1 MRAVHARRHLVLL
14 LFLAAF
20 SIVASFRAAAPSPQQ
35 VALLGTLKTIKI
47 TGTQRYT
54 SDQVGVASGL
64 KIGQAVNHDALQAA
78 ADQLAQLGLF
88 SKVNYRFTTFPDHG
102 VEVEFSL
109 EDAPAVPVDFDNFP
123 WFTDEE
129 LTAALRQS
137 VFLFDGTAPQGGMIL
152 DQMTA
157 ALQALLPSR
166 GVQGTVER
174 TLITEPVGEGM
185 MMQFHVE
192 GASLPVESVQFGD
205 ALASDSQKLRD
216 RLSDILGK
224 PFSRYMLELFES
236 EQVAPLYLA
245 AGHLHAKFAQ
255 PIPRFTGDPNGPP
268 PKSLIVIFPIEPG
281 PLYHWGGAQWTGN
294 TLLDAASLNE
304 LIGLK
309 PGDVAD
315 GMKIAGAWQRIQD
328 AYGHDGRLDAKLT
341 PVAGFDEADARL
353 SYSISVEEGPLYRM
367 GDLIITGLSLDAENR
382 VRAAWRLLPAQIFD
396 SAYCDQFLDKL
407 QKPTREIFGDLPV
420 HYNDVGHYVRKDP
433 DKHIADLLLDFK

>member
-1 MRAVHARRHLVLL
+1 MRAVHVRRHLL
-14 LFLAAF
+14 LFLSLAAIA
-20 SIVASFRAAAPSPQQ
+20 IVASSGAAIPSPQQ
-35 VALLGTLKTIKI
+35 VALAGTLKTIKI

-64 KIGQAVNHDALQAA
+64 KIGQAVNHDTLQAA

-88 SKVNYRFTTFPDHG
+88 AKVNYRFTTFPDQG

-137 VFLFDGTAPQGGMIL
+137 VFLFDGTAPQGGTIL
-152 DQMTA
+152 DQMTG

-224 PFSRYMLELFES
+224 PFSRYMLEVFES

-268 PKSLIVIFPIEPG
+268 PKSLVVIFPIEPG

-294 TLLDAASLNE
+294 TALDAASLNE

-315 GMKIAGAWQRIQD
+315 GMQITGAWQRVQD

-341 PVAGFDEADARL
+341 PVATIDEANARV

-367 GDLIITGLSLDAENR
+367 GDLVITGLSLDAENR
-382 VRAAWRLLPAQIFD
+382 IRAAWRLLPTQVFD
-396 SAYCDQFLDKL
+396 SGYCSQFLDKL

-420 HYNDVGHYVRKDP
+420 HYNEVGSYVRKDP